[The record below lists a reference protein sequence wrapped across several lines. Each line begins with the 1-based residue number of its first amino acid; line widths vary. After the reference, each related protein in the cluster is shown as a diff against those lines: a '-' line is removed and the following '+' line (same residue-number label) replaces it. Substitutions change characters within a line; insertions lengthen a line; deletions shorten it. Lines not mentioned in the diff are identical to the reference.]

1 MRYAGCSG
9 FPLMAEQ
16 KPCVK
21 CGRNIDSLARTCVYC
36 NWDQEQPPPTAA
48 ETAAAPVYI
57 PPKEHR
63 ARNRILAILAFVV
76 LVVGAF
82 FIGSMLHGFEPKDVK
97 TEAVH
102 GGTSTAATAS
112 TAPSSSHRSDVTLV
126 PVAGGG
132 GAQPADYH
140 VAMTSVPVAPT
151 ATNPTSSAEPADATA
166 LPSQQYA
173 AAAARAQVQSQST
186 RLVDPRTVRGNVL
199 QPSNPRAGNDSVR
212 PRTAAPRNPSM
223 AVAQAS
229 TRPHSE
235 PVAIYQPLPRIRVDR
250 DSTARL
256 YLTVGDDGKVRDIEV
271 VQSVPGEM
279 AKLIGAVQNWR
290 FRPAI
295 QDGQPVT
302 ASFTVNI
309 TFHANE

>member
-21 CGRNIDSLARTCVYC
+21 CGRSIDSLARNCVYC
-36 NWDQEQPPPTAA
+36 NWDQELPPPSAA

-63 ARNRILAILAFVV
+63 GRNRILAVLAFVA
-76 LVVGAF
+76 LIVGAF
-82 FIGSMLHGFEPKDVK
+82 FVGSMLHGFEPKDVK
-97 TEAVH
+97 ADAAQQTATSAT
-102 GGTSTAATAS
+102 GTGKPMQA
-112 TAPSSSHRSDVTLV
+112 HRSDVTLV
-126 PVAGGG
+126 PVEGGG
-132 GAQPADYH
+132 GAQPTDYH
-140 VAMTSVPVAPT
+140 VAMTSVPIAAT
-151 ATNPTSSAEPADATA
+151 ATNATSTAEPADATA

-173 AAAARAQVQSQST
+173 AAAARAQAAKQSS
-186 RLVDPRTVRGNVL
+186 RPVDPRSVRGDL
-199 QPSNPRAGNDSVR
+199 AQRSAPPAGTGGVR
-212 PRTAAPRNPSM
+212 PKNAQRAPSM
-223 AVAQAS
+223 AVAQAATS
-229 TRPHSE
+229 PHTE
-235 PVAIYQPLPRIRVDR
+235 PVAIYQPVPRIRVDR

-256 YLTVGDDGKVRDIEV
+256 YLTIGDDGNVRDIEV

-279 AKLIGAVQNWR
+279 PKLIAAVQNWR
-290 FRPAI
+290 FRPAM

-309 TFHANE
+309 TFHANQ

>member
-21 CGRNIDSLARTCVYC
+21 CGRSIDSLARICVYC
-36 NWDQEQPPPTAA
+36 NWDQELPPPSAA

-63 ARNRILAILAFVV
+63 GRNRILAVVAFVA
-76 LVVGAF
+76 LIIGAF
-82 FIGSMLHGFEPKDVK
+82 FVGSMLHGFEPKDVK
-97 TEAVH
+97 AEATQQT
-102 GGTSTAATAS
+102 GTAATVTSRPAQ
-112 TAPSSSHRSDVTLV
+112 SHRSDVTLV
-126 PVAGGG
+126 PVDSGGD
-132 GAQPADYH
+132 QPGNYH
-140 VAMTSVPVAPT
+140 GAMTSVPVPAT
-151 ATNPTSSAEPADATA
+151 ATNATSSAEPADATA
-166 LPSQQYA
+166 LPSQQYS
-173 AAAARAQVQSQST
+173 AAAARAQAATQST
-186 RLVDPRTVRGNVL
+186 RPVDPRSIRGDAA
-199 QPSNPRAGNDSVR
+199 QPAAARAGNGSIR
-212 PRTAAPRNPSM
+212 PKATAPRDPSM
-223 AVAQAS
+223 AVAQAA

-235 PVAIYQPLPRIRVDR
+235 PVAIYQPVPHIRVDR

-271 VQSVPGEM
+271 VQAVPGEM
-279 AKLIGAVQNWR
+279 PKLIAAVQNWR
-290 FRPAI
+290 FRPAM
-295 QDGQPVT
+295 QEGQPVT